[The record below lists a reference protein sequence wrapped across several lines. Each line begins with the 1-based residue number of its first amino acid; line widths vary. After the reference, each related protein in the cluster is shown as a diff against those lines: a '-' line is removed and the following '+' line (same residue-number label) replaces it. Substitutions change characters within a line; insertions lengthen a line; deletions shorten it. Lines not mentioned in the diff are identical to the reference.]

1 MVPAD
6 SAANAL
12 PLELTHRDAARAG
25 LEACLAQ
32 SQYLTGSA
40 GFTWRLASDEVRGSE
55 QLSHIL
61 GFEHAAPLTF
71 ALILTHVHPDD
82 LPTLRAQIEF
92 ARSEGGDIAQEF
104 RHLMPDQKTVR
115 YLRMGARRL
124 RDPRIQCDYVGAVQD
139 VTELRDAEAALRE
152 ARAQLAY
159 LARVM
164 SLGALSASIAHEIK
178 QPLAGIITNASTC
191 LRMLATEPPD
201 LAGARETA
209 KRTLRDGNRASDVIT
224 RLRALFTRKSVGGE
238 QVDLNQIAQE
248 AVHLA
253 QSDLNRRR
261 VTVLMGLAEDIP
273 RVRGDRIQL
282 YQVVLNLVLNAADAM
297 GGVDDRPRRLSIRT
311 QPEGP
316 DRVRLSVQDTGTGI
330 GAHAARLFEPFYTTK
345 TDGMGIGLSI
355 SQTIV
360 ESHGGRLW
368 AAQNE
373 GPGATFCFSLPSAPE
388 CDPERRSPKRMARV
402 SRDDRGTLGLGL

>member
-1 MVPAD
+1 M
-6 SAANAL
+6 
-12 PLELTHRDAARAG
+12 
-25 LEACLAQ
+25 
-32 SQYLTGSA
+32 
-40 GFTWRLASDEVRGSE
+40 
-55 QLSHIL
+55 
-61 GFEHAAPLTF
+61 
-71 ALILTHVHPDD
+71 
-82 LPTLRAQIEF
+82 
-92 ARSEGGDIAQEF
+92 
-104 RHLMPDQKTVR
+104 
-115 YLRMGARRL
+115 
-124 RDPRIQCDYVGAVQD
+124 
-139 VTELRDAEAALRE
+139 
-152 ARAQLAY
+152 
-159 LARVM
+159 
-164 SLGALSASIAHEIK
+164 
-178 QPLAGIITNASTC
+178 
-191 LRMLATEPPD
+191 
-201 LAGARETA
+201 
-209 KRTLRDGNRASDVIT
+209 
-224 RLRALFTRKSVGGE
+224 GGE